1 MKKDITAS
9 MLYNLVN
16 CPHRVTMDLFGD
28 PEKKDPINSFVQLLW
43 DRGNIFE
50 REVIEGLESSFTN
63 LHAYSNREKERL
75 TMEAMKRGDA
85 LIYAGRIRAD
95 DLLGEPDLLR
105 RQGNGYVA
113 GDIKSG
119 AGEEGAGEGERGKPK
134 KHYAVQLALYTDI
147 LEKIGHSAGRVPF
160 VWDVHGD
167 EVVYDLDTL
176 QGVRNPVSLWSE
188 YQTALGLARK
198 MVEKSGTTK
207 PALAGQCKLCHW
219 RSACVKHLEK
229 LDDLTLIP
237 ELGRARRDAM
247 CLYIKNVWTLS
258 ESDIEEFIQGKKT
271 VIPGVGSGKLI
282 QFQERARLLKTRGA
296 RPYLKEAVTLPSLK
310 KELYFDIETD
320 PMRDVCYLHGF
331 VERIGGDNGT
341 ERYVAFYADN
351 PTPEEEEKAFAD
363 AWKYVK
369 ASMPCAIYYYSH
381 YERTIWGK
389 LQRRY
394 PHVAE
399 EGEIAE
405 VFRAP
410 ETVDLYTD
418 IVRKKSEWPTR
429 DHSIKTLAYYL
440 GFAWRD
446 TDPSGAA
453 SIEWY
458 HRWVETKDEEIKK
471 RILEYNEDD
480 CIAMRVLRDAI
491 DQLNIGPTLVFE

>member
-1 MKKDITAS
+1 MKKAITAS
-9 MLYNLVN
+9 MLYNLVK

-28 PEKKDPINSFVQLLW
+28 PAKRDLINPFVQLLW
-43 DRGNIFE
+43 DRGNLFE
-50 REVIEGLESSFTN
+50 REVIENLEIPFTN
-63 LHAYSNREKERL
+63 LRPFSEGEREGL
-75 TMEAMKRGDA
+75 TMEAMKRGDN
-85 LIYAGRIRAD
+85 LIYGGRIGAG

-105 RQGNGYVA
+105 RQGDGYVA

-119 AGEEGAGEGERGKPK
+119 AGEEGANDGENGRPK

-147 LEKIGHSAGRVPF
+147 LERLGFSSGRVPF

-167 EVVYDLDTL
+167 EVVYDLDAL
-176 QGVRNPVSLWSE
+176 QGVRNPVSLWSV
-188 YQTALGLARK
+188 YQTALDSARK
-198 MVEKSGTTK
+198 MVEKSEKTR

-219 RSACVKHLEK
+219 RSACIKRLEK

-247 CLYIKNVWTLS
+247 LAFIKSVKALS
-258 ESDIEEFIQGKKT
+258 EADLDGFIQGKKT
-271 VIPGVGSGKLI
+271 VIPRIGGSKLL
-282 QFQERARLLKTRGA
+282 QFQERARLQKTRGA
-296 RPYLKEAVTLPSLK
+296 RPYLKETVALPSVE
-310 KELYFDIETD
+310 KELFFDIETD

-331 VERIGGDNGT
+331 VERIGCNIGT

-351 PTPEEEEKAFAD
+351 PTAEEEEKAFAH
-363 AWKYVK
+363 AWEYVK

-394 PHVAE
+394 PGVASKR
-399 EGEIAE
+399 EIAE
-405 VFRAP
+405 MFSTP

-418 IVRKKSEWPTR
+418 IVRSKSEWPTR

-440 GFAWRD
+440 GFSWRD

-458 HRWVETKDEEIKK
+458 HRWVETKDEEVKK

-491 DQLNIGPTLVFE
+491 DELNRETAPIFE